1 MIPNTGMTLEE
12 FTDIIDTF
20 YTEQKGNVDFKIEGN
35 RVGGEIE
42 GVDNLSQAIDCILK
56 TERFKYNTVSTDVG
70 LELEE
75 MYGRSDDFME
85 VDLLNTIQDAIMVDD
100 RVDKIEELELKKL
113 NVRGAYLVNALV
125 LSNLGDLIQVEREVK
140 LDAR

>member
-56 TERFKYNTVSTDVG
+56 TERFKYNTVSTDIG

-100 RVDKIEELELKKL
+100 RVDRIEELELKKL

-125 LSNLGDLIQVEREVK
+125 LSNLGDLIQIEREVK